1 MFIRFGLLNIL
12 MNTPAAVFLTAALPF
27 LQAYMHIYKE
37 NIVTVGAFCTLVAS
51 LELEYPFT
59 AAAYIH

>member
-1 MFIRFGLLNIL
+1 

-59 AAAYIH
+59 ATAYIH